1 MAPLD
6 VAKIVGAA
14 SAPVAL
20 IIATSIFLSN
30 LGAKYSLLA
39 GIFRELSN
47 EFRKTE
53 ENDKGSLRSKSV
65 HQALQMYAQRLH
77 MLMRATFWLTIS
89 IICFILTVV
98 FTGVGVIF
106 PHSVMWQIVTVV
118 FSFAGL
124 LILAWS
130 VGLEIWENHEAKLAL
145 ILETSDLP
153 DVVPEQLK
161 PGKEAFRR
169 NNRDESRQ
177 DAA

>member
-1 MAPLD
+1 MPPID

-30 LGAKYSLLA
+30 LGAKYALLA
-39 GIFRELSN
+39 ATFRDLTN

-53 ENDKGSLRSKSV
+53 EGDKGTLRDKSV
-65 HQALQMYAQRLH
+65 HQALEMYAMRLH
-77 MLMRATFWLTIS
+77 ILMRASFWLNIS
-89 IICFILTVV
+89 IICFILTVF

-106 PHSVMWQIVTVV
+106 PRNVTWQIVTAL

-124 LILAWS
+124 LILAGS
-130 VGLEIWENHEAKLAL
+130 VGLEIWENHQAKRAL
-145 ILETSDLP
+145 LLETSDLP
-153 DVVPEQLK
+153 GILPEQLK
-161 PGKEAFRR
+161 QGKEEFLRSL
-169 NNRDESRQ
+169 RDESRR